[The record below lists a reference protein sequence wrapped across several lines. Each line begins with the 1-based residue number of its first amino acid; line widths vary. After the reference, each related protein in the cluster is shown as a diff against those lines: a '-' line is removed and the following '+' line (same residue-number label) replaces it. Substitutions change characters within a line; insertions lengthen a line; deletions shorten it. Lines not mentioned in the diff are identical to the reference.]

1 GIAGRP
7 LLYGLSF
14 VLGIL
19 SIYPT
24 LLAVVTEES
33 IFKFKM
39 VNQPL
44 PDAIYFVAGVGLR
57 EELAKLLLFLPL
69 LPALLRRGSRIEAMT
84 CGALVGLGFAAE
96 ENIGYFSE
104 LAPGVA
110 LSRFLTA
117 NFLHMPLP

>member
-44 PDAIYFVAGVGLR
+44 PDAIYFVFGVGLR
-57 EELAKLLLFLPL
+57 EELCKLLLFLPL
-69 LPALLRRGSRIEAMT
+69 LPALLKRGSRIEAMT

-96 ENIGYFSE
+96 ENVGYF
-104 LAPGVA
+104 LRYDAATAMP
-110 LSRFLTA
+110 RFL
-117 NFLHMPLP
+117 